1 MIMKFNGKPFKAGDF
16 QKALHKATAKLV
28 GDHLRERVSSVRDPE
43 MGGFAT
49 VIVDGEGLDDMSL
62 RIEGTPAVLDQV
74 HQDLGV
80 ETDVEDRE
88 LEQTSAN
95 ISPEVF
101 LSFGWEDRDLAGRI
115 AYALQRHGIS
125 TWWSEWEIKAGDS
138 LRRKID
144 QGIGGCTHFI
154 VLLTP
159 TSINRPW
166 VQEEM
171 DAGFVQKV
179 GRGATFIGLRHGLEA
194 SRLPPLLAGSLSPE
208 IDQDL
213 TQIQQLINDIHGV
226 SRKPEL
232 GPAPALT
239 SLPKTRYTAAA
250 MAIAEHFINQSR
262 NGEFGDV
269 TSDEERIAERT
280 SLSREDVIDALHE
293 LRRWLKIGYGSV
305 LVRETFYAEFDRYW
319 KPWVPADD
327 ALRLAADLVNDTN
340 FPSAPE
346 QIAQRYGWEPRRL
359 NPAMA
364 YLEERDAV
372 QLSRALATTPYIGFK
387 IRRTDATRRFVRSHA

>member
-1 MIMKFNGKPFKAGDF
+1 MVMKFNGKPFKAGDF
-16 QKALHKATAKLV
+16 QKALHKETAKLV
-28 GDHLRERVSSVRDPE
+28 GDHLRKRVSSVRDPE
-43 MGGFAT
+43 TGGFAT

-74 HQDLGV
+74 RQDLGV

-88 LEQTSAN
+88 LEQASAS
-95 ISPEVF
+95 ISPKVF

-115 AYALQRHGIS
+115 ADALQRHGIS

-154 VLLTP
+154 ALLTP

-250 MAIAEHFINQSR
+250 MAIAEHFVNQSR

-319 KPWVPADD
+319 KPWIPADD

-387 IRRTDATRRFVRSHA
+387 IRRTDATRRFVRSRA

>member
-1 MIMKFNGKPFKAGDF
+1 MIIKFNGKPFKAGDF

-43 MGGFAT
+43 TGGFAT

-95 ISPEVF
+95 VSPKVF

-115 AYALQRHGIS
+115 AYTLQRHGIS

-144 QGIGGCTHFI
+144 QGIGNCTHFI

-226 SRKPEL
+226 TRKPEL

-269 TSDEERIAERT
+269 NSDEERIAERT

-319 KPWVPADD
+319 KPWIPADD

-372 QLSRALATTPYIGFK
+372 QLSRALATSPYIGFK
-387 IRRTDATRRFVRSHA
+387 IRRTDATRRFVRSRA

>member
-1 MIMKFNGKPFKAGDF
+1 MVMKFNGKPFKAGDF
-16 QKALHKATAKLV
+16 QKALHKETAKLV
-28 GDHLRERVSSVRDPE
+28 GDHLRKRVSSVRDPE
-43 MGGFAT
+43 TGGFAT

-74 HQDLGV
+74 RQDLGV

-88 LEQTSAN
+88 LEQASAN
-95 ISPEVF
+95 ISPKVF

-115 AYALQRHGIS
+115 ADALQRHGIS

-154 VLLTP
+154 ALLTP

-250 MAIAEHFINQSR
+250 MAIAEHFVNQSR

-280 SLSREDVIDALHE
+280 SLSSEDVIDALHE

-319 KPWVPADD
+319 KPWIPADD

-387 IRRTDATRRFVRSHA
+387 IRRTDATRRFVRSRA

>member
-1 MIMKFNGKPFKAGDF
+1 MAMKFNGKPFKVGDF
-16 QKALHKATAKLV
+16 QKALHKESAKLV
-28 GDHLRERVSSVRDPE
+28 GDHLRERVSSGRDPE
-43 MGGFAT
+43 TGGGAT
-49 VIVDGEGLDDMSL
+49 VIVDGEGLNDMGL

-74 HQDLGV
+74 RQDLSV
-80 ETDVEDRE
+80 ETAVVDQE
-88 LEQTSAN
+88 LEHASAN
-95 ISPEVF
+95 ISPKVF
-101 LSFGWEDRDLAGRI
+101 LSFGWEDRDLAGRV
-115 AYALQRHGIS
+115 ADALQRNGIS

-144 QGIGGCTHFI
+144 QGIGDCTHFI
-154 VLLTP
+154 ALLTP
-159 TSINRPW
+159 TSISRPW

-213 TQIQQLINDIHGV
+213 SQIQQLINDIHGV

-232 GPAPALT
+232 GPAPTLT

-250 MAIAEHFINQSR
+250 MAIAEYFVNQSR

-269 TSDEERIAERT
+269 TSDEEHIAERT

-319 KPWVPADD
+319 KPWIPADD

-340 FPSAPE
+340 FPSEPE
-346 QIAQRYGWEPRRL
+346 QIAQRYRWEPRRL

-372 QLSRALATTPYIGFK
+372 QLSKALATTPYIGFK
-387 IRRTDATRRFVRSHA
+387 IRRTDATRRFVRSRI

>member
-1 MIMKFNGKPFKAGDF
+1 MVMKFNGKPFKAGDF
-16 QKALHKATAKLV
+16 QKALHKETAKLV
-28 GDHLRERVSSVRDPE
+28 GDHLRKRVSSVRDPE
-43 MGGFAT
+43 TGGFAT

-74 HQDLGV
+74 RQDLGV

-88 LEQTSAN
+88 LEQASAN
-95 ISPEVF
+95 ISPKVF

-115 AYALQRHGIS
+115 ADALQRHGIS

-154 VLLTP
+154 ALLTP

-250 MAIAEHFINQSR
+250 MAIAEHFVNQSR

-280 SLSREDVIDALHE
+280 LLSREDVIDALHE

-319 KPWVPADD
+319 KPWIPADD

-387 IRRTDATRRFVRSHA
+387 IRRTDATRRFVRSRA

>member
-1 MIMKFNGKPFKAGDF
+1 MVMKFNGKPFQAGDF
-16 QKALHKATAKLV
+16 QKALHKASAKLM
-28 GDHLRERVSSVRDPE
+28 GDHLRERVSSVRDPGT
-43 MGGFAT
+43 GGFAA
-49 VIVDGEGLDDMSL
+49 VIVDGEGLHDMSL

-74 HQDLGV
+74 RQDLGV
-80 ETDVEDRE
+80 ETAVEDRE
-88 LEQTSAN
+88 LEQASAN
-95 ISPEVF
+95 IPPKVF

-115 AYALQRHGIS
+115 ADALQSHGIS

-144 QGIGGCTHFI
+144 QGIGDCTHFI

-159 TSINRPW
+159 TSIDRPW

-179 GRGATFIGLRHGLEA
+179 GRGMTFIVLRHGLEA

-213 TQIQQLINDIHGV
+213 TRMQQLINDIHCI

-239 SLPKTRYTAAA
+239 SLPKTPYTAAA
-250 MAIAEHFINQSR
+250 MVIAEYFVNQSR

-269 TSDEERIAERT
+269 SGDEERIAQHT
-280 SLSREDVIDALHE
+280 SLSRVDVIDALHE
-293 LRRWLKIGYGSV
+293 LKRWLKIDYGTV
-305 LVRETFYAEFDRYW
+305 MVRATFYAEFDRYW

-327 ALRLAADLVNDTN
+327 ALRLAADLVNDAD

-346 QIAQRYGWEPRRL
+346 QVAQRYDWAPRRL

-372 QLSRALATTPYIGFK
+372 QLSKALATNPYIGFK
-387 IRRTDATRRFVRSHA
+387 IRRTDATRRFVRSRA

>member
-1 MIMKFNGKPFKAGDF
+1 MVMKFNGKPFKAGDF
-16 QKALHKATAKLV
+16 QKALHKETAKLA
-28 GDHLRERVSSVRDPE
+28 GDHLRKRVSSVRDPE
-43 MGGFAT
+43 TGGFAT

-74 HQDLGV
+74 RQDLGV

-88 LEQTSAN
+88 LEQASAN
-95 ISPEVF
+95 ISPKVF

-115 AYALQRHGIS
+115 ADALQRHGIS

-154 VLLTP
+154 ALLTP

-250 MAIAEHFINQSR
+250 MAIAEHFVNQSR

-280 SLSREDVIDALHE
+280 LLSREDVIDALHE

-319 KPWVPADD
+319 KPWIPADD

-387 IRRTDATRRFVRSHA
+387 IRRTDATRRFVRSRA